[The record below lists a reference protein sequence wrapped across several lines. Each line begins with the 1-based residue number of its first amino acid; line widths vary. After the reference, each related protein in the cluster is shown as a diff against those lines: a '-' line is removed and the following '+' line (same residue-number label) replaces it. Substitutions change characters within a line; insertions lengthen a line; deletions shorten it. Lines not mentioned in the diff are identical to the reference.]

1 MEYVSSNGDDVMQK
15 FTRLCSVLGLS
26 ISLALIPMS
35 AANAD
40 TTPLIEALSAGGS
53 GELPSLAPLLEK
65 VVPAVVNISVNGKK
79 SLRNDMMEIP
89 EQFRFFFPE
98 MPRERAFKALG
109 SGVVIDASKGT
120 VITNFHVV
128 DGADEIKV
136 TLHDGRVIKAKKI
149 GEDQQTDIAVLE
161 LEKKD
166 NLTAIPFSNSDKL
179 RVGDFVIAIGN
190 PFGLGQTVTSGIVS
204 ALGRSGLNIENYENF
219 IQTDAAINSGNS
231 GGALLNLRGELVG
244 INTAILGKAGGN
256 IGIGFAIPANMVKST
271 ADQLI
276 KQGKVK
282 RGMLGILGTEV
293 TEDLAKNFDYK
304 NVNGAF
310 VNEVMKGSA
319 ADKAGIKSGDI
330 LTSINGSPISNFG
343 QLRAKIATL
352 GAGAKIKLGIFR
364 DGKSFE
370 TDVVLDS
377 SAEAGGAVSKSMS
390 PLFEGATLGNNTD
403 DDKGGIVVKSVAS
416 DSPAENL
423 GLKKGDIIVEVNK
436 KEVKTVDDLENALKE
451 KDSFIALRII
461 RGNAVIYI
469 TRSF

>member
-1 MEYVSSNGDDVMQK
+1 MRRQYPAAVTSVSGPRTVKD
-15 FTRLCSVLGLS
+15 CSVPRFQLRHGAPDDIGLHHLYGDG
-26 ISLALIPMS
+26 IAQVIG
-35 AANAD
+35 
-40 TTPLIEALSAGGS
+40 IE
-53 GELPSLAPLLEK
+53 
-65 VVPAVVNISVNGKK
+65 V
-79 SLRNDMMEIP
+79 
-89 EQFRFFFPE
+89 
-98 MPRERAFKALG
+98 
-109 SGVVIDASKGT
+109 ASYK
-120 VITNFHVV
+120 
-128 DGADEIKV
+128 
-136 TLHDGRVIKAKKI
+136 
-149 GEDQQTDIAVLE
+149 
-161 LEKKD
+161 
-166 NLTAIPFSNSDKL
+166 
-179 RVGDFVIAIGN
+179 FVIAIGN

-276 KQGKVK
+276 KHGKVK

-330 LTSINGSPISNFG
+330 LTSINGSPIYNFG